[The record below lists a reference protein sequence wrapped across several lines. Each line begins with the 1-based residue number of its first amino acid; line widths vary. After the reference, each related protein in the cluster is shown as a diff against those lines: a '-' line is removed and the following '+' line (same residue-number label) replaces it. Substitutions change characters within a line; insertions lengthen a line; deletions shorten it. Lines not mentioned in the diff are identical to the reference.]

1 MGERGGKESVWMLAL
16 VVADGEPDPADRDL
30 LEGAD
35 LVLAADGGARWA
47 EANGRLPDLVVG
59 DLDSLG
65 DDAADHLEAEGVRI
79 VRHPTEKDASDTEL
93 AIAEAFGAGADRV
106 VVVGALRGERL
117 DHELANL
124 LLLAD
129 PRYAYRQLRIVKGG
143 TTIRAVPGGS
153 TLRVEARA
161 GRPVTLLPLGGDAIG
176 VTTRGLRYPL
186 KAETLP
192 LGSSRGLSN
201 VVEKQPASVRLEVG
215 ALLVVEPGNDGE
227 VSHAVE

>member
-1 MGERGGKESVWMLAL
+1 MLAL
-16 VVADGEPDPADRDL
+16 VVADGEPAPSDRDL
-30 LEGAD
+30 LPSAD
-35 LVLAADGGARWA
+35 LVIAADGGARWA
-47 EANGRLPDLVVG
+47 EVNGRRPDLVVG

-65 DDAADHLEAEGVRI
+65 DEAAARLEAEGSRV
-79 VRHPTEKDASDTEL
+79 VRHPADKDASDTEL
-93 AIAEAFGAGADRV
+93 AIAEAFGMGADRV

-129 PRYAYRQLRIVKGG
+129 PRYAYRQLRIVQGG
-143 TTIRAVPGGS
+143 TVIRAVPGGS

-161 GRPVTLLPLGGDAIG
+161 GRPITLLPLGGDAIG

-186 KAETLP
+186 KGETLA

-215 ALLVVEPGNDGE
+215 ALLVVEPGNDGK
-227 VSHAVE
+227 VRNAVE